1 MILRIDEVNNTVYR
15 YALLTNRTYIESQ
28 IKYSDLIDANVIEK
42 LEQEHIDDKYILR
55 WTALLESNMSQT
67 GGFLR
72 RQSGLIYTPNVF
84 GKQGLV
90 VFFTDRYGITEKY
103 AEDLSTVWTT
113 AYMWYTQIPYSKQ
126 DHIVVCTACPVT
138 QVLFGLQD
146 VVVPS
151 LLWTDKY
158 ELPPLSINAI
168 NNGLSI
174 IKREVTPLLD
184 KINISR

>member
-1 MILRIDEVNNTVYR
+1 
-15 YALLTNRTYIESQ
+15 
-28 IKYSDLIDANVIEK
+28 
-42 LEQEHIDDKYILR
+42 
-55 WTALLESNMSQT
+55 
-67 GGFLR
+67 
-72 RQSGLIYTPNVF
+72 
-84 GKQGLV
+84 
-90 VFFTDRYGITEKY
+90 
-103 AEDLSTVWTT
+103 
-113 AYMWYTQIPYSKQ
+113 
-126 DHIVVCTACPVT
+126 VT

>member
-1 MILRIDEVNNTVYR
+1 LWF
-15 YALLTNRTYIESQ
+15 A
-28 IKYSDLIDANVIEK
+28 
-42 LEQEHIDDKYILR
+42 
-55 WTALLESNMSQT
+55 
-67 GGFLR
+67 
-72 RQSGLIYTPNVF
+72 
-84 GKQGLV
+84 
-90 VFFTDRYGITEKY
+90 
-103 AEDLSTVWTT
+103 
-113 AYMWYTQIPYSKQ
+113 
-126 DHIVVCTACPVT
+126 TACPVT

>member
-1 MILRIDEVNNTVYR
+1 
-15 YALLTNRTYIESQ
+15 
-28 IKYSDLIDANVIEK
+28 
-42 LEQEHIDDKYILR
+42 
-55 WTALLESNMSQT
+55 
-67 GGFLR
+67 
-72 RQSGLIYTPNVF
+72 
-84 GKQGLV
+84 

-103 AEDLSTVWTT
+103 AEDLPTVWTT

-146 VVVPS
+146 IVVPS